1 MMKDKNNIDEIL
13 SIEDEHLFHRAGEV
27 QFNKEMELFDSFMAD
42 GKEIPGLPDFDRRM
56 SDKINEMYRDGRK
69 HRRNKLIFKTVAA
82 SAAVILLTFIFYPP
96 LFGNV
101 NAFFFKMMNLTV
113 TDKGEYTE
121 FRLEPTENQH
131 IEEFEGYYYPQYIP
145 DNYEIIV
152 KNNMESMGT
161 IIYSNKSDGTSIT
174 YEFSTL
180 NSPQQLDTANCN
192 KEDIMINNQL
202 GVLYTKKDNSCN
214 MIIFE
219 NEEYKFVVY
228 GEAGVEILKEIA
240 ENIKR

>member
-42 GKEIPGLPDFDRRM
+42 GKEIPGLSDFDRRAH
-56 SDKINEMYRDGRK
+56 DKINEMYRDGRK
-69 HRRNKLIFKTVAA
+69 HHRHKLIFKTVAA

-96 LFGNV
+96 LFGKV
-101 NAFFFKMMNLTV
+101 NAFLFRMMNLTA
-113 TDKGEYTE
+113 TDNGEYTE
-121 FRLEPTENQH
+121 FRLEPADNQH
-131 IEEFEGYYYPQYIP
+131 IEELEGCYYPKYMP
-145 DNYEIIV
+145 DGYEIIV

-180 NSPQQLDTANCN
+180 NSPQQLDTENCN
-192 KEDIMINNQL
+192 KEEIMINNQL
-202 GVLYTKKDNSCN
+202 GILYTNKDNSGN
-214 MIIFE
+214 MIIFQ

-228 GEAGVEILKEIA
+228 GEAGVEILRQIA
-240 ENIKR
+240 ESIKR